1 MKRLSAILIVALML
15 ASCSLFQSKSDILVK
30 IGKDVLYKQDVYKL
44 IPEGSSAQDSAIMI
58 DQYVQSWAL
67 PRLKTLKAQEQLT
80 PEERNITKE
89 IEDFR
94 NNLIS
99 FRYEKMYMESRIDTL
114 VSRDQMEDY
123 YNENQ
128 QSFIYDYS
136 VVKARLITIG
146 SRSPYYSNI
155 KELYQTTNPDELSQ
169 LRDLCQ
175 SYAEKYDDY
184 SQSWVSIQQVAR
196 DLGMMTSELEDM
208 LSQNKSFIIEGE
220 QKNIL
225 VFFDEIYPLNTLT
238 PFDYNEKKI
247 QEAIISKR
255 KQEILAKLEQDLL
268 NEALENNKMKRYD

>member
-44 IPEGSSAQDSAIMI
+44 IPEGSSAHDSAIMV

-80 PEERNITKE
+80 LEERDITKE

-99 FRYEKMYMESRIDTL
+99 FRYEKMYMESRIDTI

-123 YNENQ
+123 YNNHQ

-169 LRDLCQ
+169 LHDLCQ
-175 SYAEKYDDY
+175 SYAEKYEDY
-184 SQSWVSIQQVAR
+184 SQSWVSMLQVAR
-196 DLGMMTSELEDM
+196 DLGMMMSELEDM

-225 VFFDEIYPLNTLT
+225 VFFYEIYPPNTLT